1 MNADTRITR
10 THLYRYRELPPIAM
24 RTFFPVPP
32 AVDFSGANEDF
43 EDAELRSESLDI
55 VELREDIESD
65 DALSDLV
72 TGLFSGAAETRCF
85 FTGWLQSSCRKMS
98 AIARP

>member
-1 MNADTRITR
+1 
-10 THLYRYRELPPIAM
+10 M
-24 RTFFPVPP
+24 RTFFPDTL
-32 AVDFSGANEDF
+32 AVGFSGANEDF
-43 EDAELRSESLDI
+43 EDAELLSDSLDI

-85 FTGWLQSSCRKMS
+85 FAGWLQSSCRKMS
-98 AIARP
+98 AMARA